1 MILIDKP
8 TGLTSFGVVAR
19 VRGVLTRQQ
28 GQKVKVGHTGTLDP
42 FASGLMVLLTGKEC
56 KEAELYSKLDKVYR
70 ATICLGQVSST
81 GDPEGDL
88 TFVSKRQPS
97 RLEIEEVISRFSGEI
112 EQTPPRYSAIKIA
125 GQRAYKRA
133 RQGQEFEVPKR
144 KVVIYNLTIQNYQYP
159 KIEIEAHVSSGTYIR
174 SLAEDIGQAL
184 AVGGY
189 CCQLRRLQVG
199 KMLVQEA
206 QSLDDFMNRG

>member
-8 TGLTSFGVVAR
+8 TGLTSFGAVAR
-19 VRGVLTRQQ
+19 VRSVLTKQQ

-42 FASGLMVLLTGKEC
+42 FASGLMVLLTGQEC
-56 KEAELYSKLDKVYR
+56 KQAELYSKLDKVYQ

-88 TFVSKRQPS
+88 TIVSEYQPS
-97 RLEIEEVISRFSGEI
+97 FQEVEQVVKSFEGEI

-125 GQRAYKRA
+125 GKRAYDLA
-133 RQGQEFEVPKR
+133 RQGKEFEVPKR
-144 KVVIYNLTIQNYQYP
+144 KVFIYKIVVRDYQYP
-159 KIEIEAHVSSGTYIR
+159 NLEIDAHVSSGTYIR
-174 SLAEDIGQAL
+174 SLAEDIGKKLETGA
-184 AVGGY
+184 Y

-206 QSLDDFMNRG
+206 QSLDDFINRG